1 MFRPRESGLRRPRH
15 SPSHHP
21 PQALHLPQVR
31 HHCSDVTFNHVKDCI
46 HAPSE
51 RRIEGHGDCSCAG
64 WQQGRKSNVIIP
76 RCMTRLSLRQPN
88 WNRNG
93 VSPLLSCTLHH
104 TTQEGGGRGGGR
116 RGQDCAQPRT
126 TTKHIATSD
135 LQKQRGRV
143 SECHR
148 LHSVPVTERPCGRR
162 LLVPDGAP
170 SIDALPCGFKKNN
183 EEEKEGPRA
192 PKPVSPISR
201 RLKTGT
207 REIPNQKR
215 KNVAACRLAVGSP
228 SLRSVLLW
236 DRSD

>member
-1 MFRPRESGLRRPRH
+1 MRRLAAGPKKQRDHPALYDTTFAPTAELESQWRVTASFLHP
-15 SPSHHP
+15 PSHDP
-21 PQALHLPQVR
+21 
-31 HHCSDVTFNHVKDCI
+31 
-46 HAPSE
+46 
-51 RRIEGHGDCSCAG
+51 RRGREG
-64 WQQGRKSNVIIP
+64 
-76 RCMTRLSLRQPN
+76 
-88 WNRNG
+88 
-93 VSPLLSCTLHH
+93 
-104 TTQEGGGRGGGR
+104 GGGR